1 MRETFVAAMMSIRK
15 FFEKRGM
22 DGQALVEYAL
32 ILVLV
37 AIAVFVMLQALGT
50 GVGNTFT
57 TVSGYLDAA
66 GGGGS

>member
-1 MRETFVAAMMSIRK
+1 MMERVMTAVASIRK
-15 FFEKRGM
+15 FFETRGM

-50 GVGNTFT
+50 GVGNTFD
-57 TVSGYLDAA
+57 TVSGYLGAA
-66 GGGGS
+66 SGS